1 MDYHFDTPS
10 PIHLYVEIP
19 AGDVRLEAA
28 DVTSTDVV
36 LEPLGDLTHAQTII
50 DEVRVE
56 HRGADIYVLFP
67 KHGRTLFGDHGRVRL
82 SVNTPSESAVTIRS
96 GSADISASGRFG
108 DVDVSTGSGDVR
120 FEHTG
125 RARIRSGSGEIRV
138 EDVDG
143 MLDAKAGSGTIEFT
157 AVHGAAKITNGSGD
171 VRVGVVDGELSV
183 KSGSGDVCIADAA
196 ESVHALSGSGDF
208 AVERVHR
215 GAVRARTGSGDVRVG
230 VADGIAVLLDVSSA
244 SGTVRSELE
253 AAGAPEDGRHATV
266 AVKTGSGDIVLTRV

>member
-19 AGDVRLEAA
+19 AGEVRLEAA
-28 DVTSTDVV
+28 DVTTTDVV
-36 LEPLGDLTHAQTII
+36 LEPIGDVTRAQAII

-56 HRGADIYVLFP
+56 HRGDDVYVLFP
-67 KHGRTLFGDHGRVRL
+67 KHGRSLFGDRGHVRL
-82 SVNTPSESAVTIRS
+82 TVRAPSGSAVSIKS
-96 GSADISASGRFG
+96 GSADVSATGRFG
-108 DVDVSTGSGDVR
+108 DVDAATGSGDVR

-143 MLDAKAGSGTIEFT
+143 TLEAKSGSGTIEFA
-157 AVHGAAKITNGSGD
+157 AVHGAAKISNGSGD

-183 KSGSGDVCIADAA
+183 KSGSGDVSIADAT

-215 GAVRARTGSGDVRVG
+215 GTVRARTGSGDVRVG
-230 VADGIAVLLDVSSA
+230 VADGIAVLLDVSTA

>member
-10 PIHLYVEIP
+10 PIHLHVDIP

-28 DVTSTDVV
+28 DVMTTDVV
-36 LEPLGDLTHAQTII
+36 LEPLGDIRRAQAII

-56 HRGADIYVLFP
+56 HHGADVYVLFP
-67 KHGRTLFGDHGRVRL
+67 KHGRTLFGDRGHVRL
-82 SVNTPSESAVTIRS
+82 TVRTPSASAVTIKS

-108 DVDVSTGSGDVR
+108 DVDVAAGSGDVL
-120 FEHTG
+120 FEGTG
-125 RARIRSGSGEIRV
+125 RATIRSGSGEIRIA
-138 EDVDG
+138 DVDG
-143 MLDAKAGSGTIEFT
+143 TLQAKAGSGTVDFA
-157 AVHGAAKITNGSGD
+157 AVHGAAKISNGSGD

-183 KSGSGDVCIADAA
+183 KSGSGDVSIADAA

-244 SGTVRSELE
+244 SGTVHSELE
-253 AAGAPEDGRHATV
+253 ATDAPEDGRQATL